1 MFSLTVEEM
10 VFERIGTAEMFKQV
24 YNVRNHRDVM
34 FTCQML
40 PSVTELC
47 TWTFGQE
54 LYNELCDHQQPLRF
68 LGGIQFMQR
77 FQDEGALCTCHP
89 VWFFNTNTTT
99 MYKKSACKH
108 KKQLGGEAAAIFCS
122 GSTMG
127 INAPS
132 PQQRP
137 HALLI
142 CEYKLQM
149 GVQAWFGQKQIP
161 RLSTIRSSWKAFMV
175 AS

>member
-1 MFSLTVEEM
+1 M
-10 VFERIGTAEMFKQV
+10 GC
-24 YNVRNHRDVM
+24 

-68 LGGIQFMQR
+68 LGGIQFMER
-77 FQDEGALCTCHP
+77 FQDKGALCTCHL
-89 VWFFNTNTTT
+89 VQFFNTNTTT

-108 KKQLGGEAAAIFCS
+108 EKQLGGEAAVIFCS

-127 INAPS
+127 NQCSQSPTEATCTAYIWIQAPNGS
-132 PQQRP
+132 TG
-137 HALLI
+137 LI
-142 CEYKLQM
+142 WLE
-149 GVQAWFGQKQIP
+149 ANTQIVNNSKF
-161 RLSTIRSSWKAFMV
+161 LESFHGCFIGDTIHSVPKAHQ
-175 AS
+175 